1 MIRQLVCCAM
11 TWNTAKYRTNRYTY
25 TRFDIAKSNQN
36 INHENFP
43 FCASEWCRLI
53 DSNYSYNTR
62 CSLGVNHLILH
73 YEFLLFI
80 ETTNAAYIINSH
92 VINTKVSTAMP
103 MVPPK
108 NYNIESVSAVR
119 DISSSRQVH
128 NSKKEGKKGKDL

>member
-11 TWNTAKYRTNRYTY
+11 TWNTAKYGTNRYTY

-92 VINTKVSTAMP
+92 VINTKVSNAIP
-103 MVPPK
+103 MVLTK
-108 NYNIESVSAVR
+108 IYKCRIRKYCSR
-119 DISSSRQVH
+119 HSSRQVN
-128 NSKKEGKKGKDL
+128 NSKERKRLVMQG